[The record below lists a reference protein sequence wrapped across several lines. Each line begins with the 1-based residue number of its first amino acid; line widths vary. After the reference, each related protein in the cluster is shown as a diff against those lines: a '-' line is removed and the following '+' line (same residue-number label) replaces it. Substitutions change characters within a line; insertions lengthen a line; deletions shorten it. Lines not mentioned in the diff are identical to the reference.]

1 MGNFIKRAWNQF
13 LHLLYKRTILVLTV
27 LFCIGVGVAMAN
39 MSRLSSHLI
48 ASQALQNASLFAEAM
63 QEART
68 LYSGQAVDRI
78 DEVPG
83 ISVTHNYKTQSGAI
97 PLPATFLMELGHT
110 ISQNNRGM
118 SAHLYSDYPFPWR
131 QQEGGPRDAFQRDAL
146 RYLKQFPDRSFY
158 RTEKVGN
165 NQMFRYAQAD
175 LMKATCVDCHNS
187 HPDSPKTDWQVGDV
201 RGILEISQPL
211 GTFIADTQRGLSG
224 TFLMLGGLSGLALFG
239 LTLILGRLRQT
250 AKELEQ
256 RVRERTA
263 DLAIANGDLEKRNK
277 LIQQVFGRY
286 LSDKVVA
293 NLLDTPEALK
303 LGGDRRQITILTS
316 DLRGFTALSE
326 RLPPEQVVEI
336 LNFYLKQM
344 ADIITEYEGTIDEF
358 MGDGILVLFGAPTP
372 RFDDSTRAVACAL
385 AMQLAMKGV
394 NEKMTEWNLPPLE
407 MGIGINTGEVVLGN
421 IGSEKRTKYGVV
433 GSQVNLTYR
442 IESYTT
448 GSQVLISSSTLR
460 SITVPLRINR
470 QKQVKPKGVKE
481 PITIHEVGGIG
492 GEYNLHLPEEEE
504 IFVTLNECIPVQYTV
519 LEGKHIGDKIMNGEL
534 VKLSPKS
541 AEIRAKE
548 GQENFI
554 PPGLSNL
561 KLNLVHFYYG
571 ILKTSEDIYAKV
583 LDTPGEPGHFYIRF
597 TAKPPEVREKLD
609 RLYKALETKS

>member
-1 MGNFIKRAWNQF
+1 MPNFIKRVWDQF
-13 LHLLYKRTILVLTV
+13 LHLLYKRTILILTV

-48 ASQALQNASLFAEAM
+48 SSQALQNASLFADAM

-68 LYSGQAVDRI
+68 LYSSQAVARVNEI
-78 DEVPG
+78 PG
-83 ISVTHNYKTQSGAI
+83 ISVTHNYKNQTGAI
-97 PLPATFLMELGHT
+97 PLPATFLLELGHT
-110 ISQNNRGM
+110 ISKKNSGM

-131 QQEGGPRDAFQRDAL
+131 QQEGGPRDSFQQDAL
-146 RYLKQFPDRSFY
+146 RYLKKFPNRSFY
-158 RTEKVGN
+158 RTEKIGN

-175 LMKATCVDCHNS
+175 LMKATCVACHNS
-187 HPDSPKTDWQVGDV
+187 HPDSPKTDWKVGDV

-211 GTFIADTQRGLSG
+211 GSFIADTQRGLSG

-256 RVRERTA
+256 RVRDRTA
-263 DLAIANGDLEKRNK
+263 DLAIANGNLEKRNK

-303 LGGDRRQITILTS
+303 LGGARRQITIMTS

-372 RFDDSTRAVACAL
+372 RSDDSTRAVACAL
-385 AMQLAMKGV
+385 AMQLAMKEV
-394 NEKMTEWNLPPLE
+394 NEKMTEWNLSPLE

-442 IESYTT
+442 IESYTM

-460 SITVPLRINR
+460 SITVPLRITH

-481 PITIHEVGGIG
+481 PITIYEIGGIG
-492 GEYNLHLPEEEE
+492 GDYNLYLTPEEE
-504 IFVTLNECIPVQYTV
+504 IFMRLTDCIPIQYTI
-519 LEGKHIGDKIMNGEL
+519 LEGKHIGDVSLYGEL
-534 VKLSPKS
+534 VRLSAKG
-541 AEIRAKE
+541 AEIRPKE
-548 GQENFI
+548 GNENVM
-554 PPGLSNL
+554 PHPMSNI
-561 KLNLVHFYYG
+561 KLNLVLFPDNP
-571 ILKTSEDIYAKV
+571 LKMSEDVYAKV
-583 LDTPGEPGHFYIRF
+583 LDNSAGPGSFSIRF
-597 TAKPPEVREKLD
+597 TAKPPEVTEKLD
-609 RLYKALETKS
+609 SLYQALKTT